1 MAAVHLRSEA
11 HAPAD
16 VQDSDAFRPVNLV
29 RGERQQV
36 DAEFLHV
43 YRNLADRLH
52 GVGVQVETFLPR
64 VAALFDQRGDLFER
78 LNRADLVVGVH
89 DGDQHGLVG
98 QRLADVFNPYDAFA
112 VNGQV
117 GRAPAVFFEAPA
129 RGQDRRVLDLRGDDV
144 TALLL
149 VGFGDAFD
157 RQVV

>member
-1 MAAVHLRSEA
+1 DA
-11 HAPAD
+11 HSPAD
-16 VQDSDAFRPVNLV
+16 VQDPDPFRTVNLM

-43 YRNLADRLH
+43 YGNLADGLH
-52 GVGVQVETFLPR
+52 GVGVQVEILLPG

-89 DGDQHGLVG
+89 DGDQRGFVG
-98 QRLADVFNPYDAFA
+98 QRLADVFYAHDAFA

-117 GRAPAVFFEAPA
+117 GHAPAVFFDAPA

-144 TALLL
+144 TALLFVSL
-149 VGFGDAFD
+149 GDAFD